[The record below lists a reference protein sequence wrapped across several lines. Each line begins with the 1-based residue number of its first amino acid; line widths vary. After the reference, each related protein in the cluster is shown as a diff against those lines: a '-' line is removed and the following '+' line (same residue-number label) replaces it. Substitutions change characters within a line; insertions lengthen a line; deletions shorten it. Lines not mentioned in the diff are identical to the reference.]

1 MGDSNSKKVQPD
13 ADRSTNSVQ
22 HDIPGTVLQQDDLE
36 QHKTRESPACQT
48 DSQENKTQS
57 IAIGDSKQNGTHNA
71 DVQSGYSKENGTH
84 GTDVQSGYS
93 KQNGTHSTPFQFGN
107 SKQNGTNG
115 TTAQQAYD
123 QSQLSIKRY
132 SLSQEQFDNGNSTV
146 QSRRCSDFQQQVYSN
161 GSGLTSVPPEESS
174 DGKYSSNDI
183 VMIVKMGKNIE
194 RILKEGFHANGENL
208 GLYNKA

>member
-84 GTDVQSGYS
+84 GT
-93 KQNGTHSTPFQFGN
+93 PFQFGN
-107 SKQNGTNG
+107 SKQNGTHG

-132 SLSQEQFDNGNSTV
+132 SISQEQFDNGNSTV
-146 QSRRCSDFQQQVYSN
+146 QSRQCSDFQQQVYSN

>member
-84 GTDVQSGYS
+84 GT
-93 KQNGTHSTPFQFGN
+93 PFQFGN
-107 SKQNGTNG
+107 SKQNGTHG

-132 SLSQEQFDNGNSTV
+132 SISQEQFDNGNSTV
-146 QSRRCSDFQQQVYSN
+146 QSHQCSDFQQQVYSN

>member
-84 GTDVQSGYS
+84 GT
-93 KQNGTHSTPFQFGN
+93 PFQFGN
-107 SKQNGTNG
+107 SKQNGTHG

-132 SLSQEQFDNGNSTV
+132 SISQEQFDNGNSTV

-208 GLYNKA
+208 GLYNKS